1 MNKYAIG
8 LDNGGTMIKAALF
21 DMKGQEIGVAS
32 RMTKID
38 TPRSGYTQRDMEK
51 VWQANYLC
59 VREVIEKT
67 KVSPSEIIGI
77 AVAGHG
83 KGLYAWGKDNK
94 PAYPGIVSTDNRA
107 WKYPEKWKKDGTFE
121 KLYPRLCQQII
132 ACQQV
137 SILAWLKDHEPE
149 VYDNIKWVF
158 SMKDYI
164 RFRLTGEA
172 FCEATDISGS
182 GLMNVR
188 DARFDQDLLE
198 AFGIGEVYHKLAPIR
213 YSSELCGTISK
224 EAAHLTGLLEGTPVA
239 GGMFDIDSCAIAMA
253 ITQPEEMCTITGT
266 WTINEF
272 ISKTPIL
279 GTEIAMNSLY
289 AIPGYYLVE
298 ECSATSAGNLEW
310 FIQNCMENENLP
322 EGVDIYS
329 HINQMV
335 ENIDPKDC
343 DVVYLPFLY
352 GTNAHPLAKGSFIG
366 LTSFHQKAHMARAIF
381 EGVCFSAKTHIDRLL
396 SVRDD
401 PAAIRLAG
409 GVANSATWVQMFA
422 DVLNL
427 PIETVDNVK
436 ELGALG
442 CAMSASIA
450 AGVYQDYPEAA
461 KEMVRINPPVYPNP
475 ERAKI
480 YKEKYEK
487 YSAVSKALDT
497 VWDRFEV

>member
-1 MNKYAIG
+1 MDKYAIG

-32 RMTKID
+32 RMTEID
-38 TPRSGYTQRDMEK
+38 TPRSGYTERDMES

-59 VREVIEKT
+59 IKEVIEKT
-67 KVSPSEIIGI
+67 GVSPEQIIGL

-107 WKYPEKWKKDGTFE
+107 WKYPEKWKSDGTFE
-121 KLYPRLCQQII
+121 KLYPRLCQQIM

-137 SILAWLKDHEPE
+137 SILAWLKDHERE
-149 VYDNIKWVF
+149 VYDNIQWVF
-158 SMKDYI
+158 SVKDYI

-182 GLMNVR
+182 GLMNVK
-188 DARFDQDLLE
+188 DARFDKDLLE
-198 AFGIGEVYHKLAPIR
+198 AFGIGEVFEKLAPIR
-213 YSSELCGTISK
+213 YSSETCGKITK
-224 EAAHLTGLLEGTPVA
+224 EVAKLTGLLEGTPVA
-239 GGMFDIDSCAIAMA
+239 GGMFDIDSCAIGMA
-253 ITQPEEMCTITGT
+253 ITEPEQLCTITGT

-272 ISKTPIL
+272 ISEAPIL
-279 GTEIAMNSLY
+279 GTDIAMNSLY

-310 FIQNCMENENLP
+310 FISHCLENENLP
-322 EGVDIYS
+322 EGKDIYS
-329 HINQMV
+329 HISELV
-335 ENIDPKDC
+335 ESVDVGDC
-343 DVVYLPFLY
+343 DVYYLPFLY

-366 LTSFHQKAHMARAIF
+366 LTSFHGKAHMLRSIF
-381 EGVCFSAKTHIDRLL
+381 EGVCFSAKTHIDKLL
-396 SVRDD
+396 SVREN
-401 PAAIRLAG
+401 PKAVRLAG
-409 GVANSATWVQMFA
+409 GVANSKVWVQMFA

-442 CAMSASIA
+442 CAMAASIA
-450 AGVYQDYPEAA
+450 GGVYKDYPEAA
-461 KEMVRINPPVYPNP
+461 KAMVRIDSPVYPNA
-475 ERAKI
+475 EKAKV
-480 YKEKYEK
+480 YQEKFEKYT
-487 YSAVSKALDT
+487 AVSQALDT
-497 VWDRFEV
+497 VWGRFEV